1 MSPKELRNR
10 TSRMRRF
17 FLLDRPIHRRDA
29 VRRSIF
35 SSLVRS
41 RGFEQHANLEQMKHV
56 V

>member
-10 TSRMRRF
+10 TSRMHRL

-35 SSLVRS
+35 SSLVR
-41 RGFEQHANLEQMKHV
+41 GFEQHANLEQMKHV